1 MAELWKEQVWEMLL
15 SIFGQF
21 SFEMHGNNNQG
32 VVSCIQKLELSG
44 NRPEINICEQSV
56 YIWYTQSMRERI
68 ETRNLIGE
76 SYVTLK
82 KVYNISKSLEEGV
95 VRNLVVS
102 DLRAVNIFRLSI
114 ASTRQQIIQC
124 LETKNPYKM
133 AGD

>member
-1 MAELWKEQVWEMLL
+1 
-15 SIFGQF
+15 
-21 SFEMHGNNNQG
+21 
-32 VVSCIQKLELSG
+32 
-44 NRPEINICEQSV
+44 
-56 YIWYTQSMRERI
+56 MRERI

-114 ASTRQQIIQC
+114 ASTRQ
-124 LETKNPYKM
+124 
-133 AGD
+133 